1 MCGRFSVLTWDEFE
15 AATKAVLFATPLNVD
30 PDWPATRPDAF
41 PGSTVRAIVAGNGQ
55 TPEGEGGIRAA
66 DFIWGFPMP
75 NQAKTAFN
83 ARSESLATSPFW
95 KESFLCRRC
104 VVPAAAFFEPHR
116 EEMGIKPPYAGRPE
130 KKVKQTYRFVSK
142 AGLAILLAG
151 IWQEDRLSIVTTE
164 PDDSVSP
171 VHDRMPLVLS
181 FDQALPWIESAEAAT
196 SLISSRNPALPESA
210 VPLVAAPI
218 YPTASESAQ
227 LSLF

>member
-15 AATKAVLFATPLNVD
+15 AATKAVLFATPLSVD

-41 PGSTVRAIVAGNGQ
+41 PGSTVRAIVAGDGQ
-55 TPEGEGGIRAA
+55 TPEGEGGIRTA

-116 EEMGIKPPYAGRPE
+116 EEMGIKPPCAGRPE

-142 AGLAILLAG
+142 TGLAILLAG

-181 FDQALPWIESAEAAT
+181 FDQALPWIKSVEAAAG
-196 SLISSRNPALPESA
+196 LISSKRPSANAPETE
-210 VPLVAAPI
+210 LLAAPI
-218 YPTASESAQ
+218 YPSAKDHGQ